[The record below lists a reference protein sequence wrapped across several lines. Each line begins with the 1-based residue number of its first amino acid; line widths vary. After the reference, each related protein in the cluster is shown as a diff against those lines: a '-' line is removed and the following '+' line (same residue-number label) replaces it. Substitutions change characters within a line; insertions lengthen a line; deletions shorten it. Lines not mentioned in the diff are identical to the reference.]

1 MVSCETEVAD
11 SKDTYMVAVHE
22 EIICFVS
29 DFKYRICQEV
39 GTGMSQHE
47 FVIQMVW
54 LVIPISTQI
63 QYERVYKY
71 INIVVILPKIIATRA

>member
-29 DFKYRICQEV
+29 DFKDGICQEV
-39 GTGMSQHE
+39 GTGMSQHK

-54 LVIPISTQI
+54 LIIPISTK
-63 QYERVYKY
+63 VKYKRIY
-71 INIVVILPKIIATRA
+71 K